1 MSANGEIEIAVT
13 AEGADQA
20 AQDLAG
26 DGDGGG
32 GGPPLGGGG
41 GGDGGGGGLRGNL
54 KAGAIAGLL
63 MSLLGPLLDVLNPIM
78 KILQAFL
85 APLATFLMRLF
96 QPVLQVL
103 LTKVLPMWLSF
114 MRIANRGIP
123 NLISLL
129 MSVPS
134 RIWSFMTAL
143 PGLIWGAIS
152 SGASWIANGA
162 VAIGSAVWDAVSAGA
177 SWIINGASA
186 IGKAVWDFTK
196 GAVNNILSTLSDL
209 PGDIWDFMK
218 RLPTRIANQLKDVIP
233 GAATGG
239 IATAPTLSFVAEE
252 GPEAII
258 PLDKLEQMMQS
269 QQGGGGT
276 SVSISGGLAPFIQQV
291 ERSSQVDL

>member
-20 AQDLAG
+20 AQDLADG
-26 DGDGGG
+26 GDGGD
-32 GGPPLGGGG
+32 GPPLGGGGG

-54 KAGAIAGLL
+54 KAGAIAGVL

-129 MSVPS
+129 TSVPG
-134 RIWSFMTAL
+134 RIWDFVSAL
-143 PGLIWGAIS
+143 PGQIWSAIKG
-152 SGASWIANGA
+152 GASWLANGA

-177 SWIINGASA
+177 AWIANGATA

-196 GAVNNILSTLSDL
+196 STVMDIFNTLTSL

-218 RLPTRIANQLKDVIP
+218 KLPGQIASQLKDVIP

-239 IATAPTLSFVAEE
+239 IATAPTLSFVAED

-258 PLDKLEQMMQS
+258 PLDKLEQMMG

-276 SVSISGGLAPFIQQV
+276 SVSISGGLAPFVQEV